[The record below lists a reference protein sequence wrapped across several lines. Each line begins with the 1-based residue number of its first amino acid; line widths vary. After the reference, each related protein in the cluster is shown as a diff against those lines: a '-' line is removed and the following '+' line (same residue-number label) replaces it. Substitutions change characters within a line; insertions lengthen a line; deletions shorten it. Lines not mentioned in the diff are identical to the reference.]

1 MCTGGGCCSGGTCL
15 ARGEGT
21 GATVCVDGNL
31 VTCGGGGQPCCA
43 TDSCSGKRCC
53 VDGQCVM
60 FGGSC
65 GTAALGMC
73 NNGTCSGCG
82 SDGQTCCTGALNGM
96 SWSENFCVASGDA
109 CNSQD
114 KCSQCG
120 GSGQPCCDGN
130 SCNGGGCCD
139 RSTRLCVG
147 NGSMCGG
154 GTGACKNGACGGGT
168 CGGPGLP
175 CCTNNVECTAPYTS
189 CQNNT
194 CAGCGGPNEPCCPGA
209 NAGGYWCSV
218 GLACQPGAGT
228 CTPCGGSNQ
237 ICCAGAVCGG
247 GMTCNG
253 QNQCM

>member
-1 MCTGGGCCSGGTCL
+1 MFGGTCGSMQL
-15 ARGEGT
+15 GT
-21 GATVCVDGNL
+21 
-31 VTCGGGGQPCCA
+31 
-43 TDSCSGKRCC
+43 
-53 VDGQCVM
+53 
-60 FGGSC
+60 
-65 GTAALGMC
+65 C
-73 NNGTCSGCG
+73 NNGNCSGCG

-109 CNSQD
+109 CNSQN

-130 SCNGGGCCD
+130 SCNNGGCCD
-139 RSTRLCVG
+139 RSTRTCVG
-147 NGSMCGG
+147 NNGMCGG

-168 CGGPGLP
+168 CGGAGMP
-175 CCTNNVECTAPYTS
+175 CCTNNVECTAPYLS

-228 CTPCGGSNQ
+228 CTQCGASNQ
-237 ICCAGAVCGG
+237 ICCAGAVCNAGL
-247 GMTCNG
+247 TCNG